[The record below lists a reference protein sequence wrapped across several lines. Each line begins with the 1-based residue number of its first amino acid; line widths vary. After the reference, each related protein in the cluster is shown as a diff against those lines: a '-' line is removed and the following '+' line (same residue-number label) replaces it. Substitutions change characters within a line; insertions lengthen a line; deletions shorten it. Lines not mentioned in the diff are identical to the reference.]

1 MAQRIRFNVTSKSTE
16 VAISH
21 IAKLTNNF
29 ELFLPNFVG
38 RLVAGIYNRGYA
50 SHGVLPAPL
59 NLDICRQVIGSG
71 GKYLHV
77 TTDKCQ
83 VDFIWHDKES
93 NTFLFF
99 GGHKG
104 VIKAMYA
111 INHRIKICT
120 ERQAEGVVCPSE
132 EPSDQEVPTPSDD
145 QAYDCFYC
153 LEHSDVRLKKCS
165 NCKVARYCDSV
176 CQKADWK
183 NHKCECLEN
192 VD

>member
-1 MAQRIRFNVTSKSTE
+1 MAQRIRFNVTSKSIE
-16 VAISH
+16 GAISH
-21 IAKLTNNF
+21 IAKLTSNF

-38 RLVAGIYNRGYA
+38 RLVVGIYNRGYA
-50 SHGVLPAPL
+50 RYGVLPAPL

-71 GKYLHV
+71 GKYLHL

-99 GGHKG
+99 GGHKA

-120 ERQAEGVVCPSE
+120 ERQ
-132 EPSDQEVPTPSDD
+132 SDQEVPTPSDNK
-145 QAYDCFYC
+145 YDCFYC
-153 LEHSDVRLKKCS
+153 LKHSDVRLKKCS